1 MIPGGTMQFLDL
13 GFNVAN
19 VKRLSTEY
27 YEFQNPQNDGLW
39 SLKCITKSEDGDF
52 YIDAQTSLPLLDAST
67 GEPDYTV
74 VPSYSISTDKAL
86 EPFLDQWVPLPFF
99 RSESPF
105 GSFDMRHRHGPTDW
119 ARARVVELD
128 EPDANG
134 HTHRVVIA
142 FDTHIQ
148 EGIDVAYADP
158 SEGYP
163 ALSES
168 DMREGA
174 EFTLFSSIKNNSWF
188 VSLAWV
194 NEWLKDLYFSLL
206 RKKRPNRLLRESDI
220 PNQTEYLAR
229 YLAFLELLSATG
241 EVPRVRLVDPER
253 NAPIDVDLVL
263 DIGNSRT
270 IGMLIEKRAGENLS
284 LNNGSILELRDLS
297 SPTVM
302 HRNTFNSYVCFA
314 QAQFGASSYARGAG
328 RIRSSF
334 SWPSVVRVGP
344 EANRLAVS
352 SRREEG
358 ETSMSSPKRY
368 LWDMK
373 PRAQQWRYAPD
384 PSDLLA
390 EELPVNAGD
399 FVAFVNNEGFPLHAF
414 DKPRFGPADGH
425 IKLNRYPVTEP
436 RFSRSSLMMFLLSE
450 IISHAL
456 VQINSP
462 AQRGDRPLPDIPRRL
477 RRIILTVPPAMSV
490 SERKIFQRWAGWA
503 VDVLWK
509 ALEWDSFAGN
519 PNDYRIKPEI
529 KINLDEASATQLVFV
544 YNEVAEKFSGDSA
557 TYFKVFGRSR
567 PSYSASP
574 SLRVA
579 SIDIGG
585 GTTDMVVTTYLNES
599 VGPTNIIVPRQDFRE
614 GFNFAGDD
622 ILQVVIEKHV
632 IPELTKFYSANGA
645 TNAAGD
651 MARKLGKDI
660 VGVSQRERN
669 LRAQFAQ
676 QILVP
681 VGLKILSLME
691 KIPVEDLD
699 TAIFGIS
706 YEDVF
711 QGQIAPNS
719 TVKVFLNSLLPGS
732 AQESF
737 SLDGWSFNADMADV
751 ARSISAVIG
760 PYLSDLSEV
769 IKRWDCDYLV
779 LSGRPSCL
787 PVIHS
792 VFRKNPPVEPSRI
805 IPMCDYPIESW
816 YPFWTPDGKI
826 DDPKTT
832 GVVGAM
838 LSAISEGNLM
848 NFHFRTSEL
857 KPASTIKFIGPMGIN
872 KQIRN
877 NDLFFTGKNLDELRE
892 EDLTGVFDFAAPMYI
907 GFRQIKAERWKT
919 TPFYFVSFSST
930 QAIERS
936 NKHGVPY
943 SVHFTYQRRFD
954 DEASVSERSENEG
967 ILTIDDI
974 VARDGT
980 SIPKGD
986 IDLQL
991 KSLWEEFGH
1000 WLDTGLFEVH

>member
-1 MIPGGTMQFLDL
+1 MQFLDL
-13 GFNVAN
+13 GFNIN
-19 VKRLSTEY
+19 DVKRLKTEF
-27 YEFQNPQNDGLW
+27 YEHEDPAGSGLW
-39 SLKCITKSEDGDF
+39 NLRCITKSEDGDF
-52 YIDAQTSLPLLDAST
+52 YVDTQT
-67 GEPDYTV
+67 GEPVIDGATGESDYTV
-74 VPSYSISTDKAL
+74 TPSYSISAEKAL
-86 EPFLDQWVPLPFF
+86 EPFLNQWVPLPFF
-99 RSESPF
+99 RSESLF
-105 GSFDMRHRHGPTDW
+105 GSFETRHRHGPTDW
-119 ARARVVELD
+119 ARVKTVALD
-128 EPDANG
+128 EPDAAGN
-134 HTHRVVIA
+134 THQLVIA

-148 EGIDVAYADP
+148 EGIDPAYADP

-163 ALSES
+163 ALSEM

-174 EFTLFSSIKNNSWF
+174 EFSLFSSIKNNSWF
-188 VSLAWV
+188 IRLDWV
-194 NEWLKDLYFSLL
+194 NQWLKDLFISML
-206 RKKRPNRLLRESDI
+206 RKKRPNRTIRESDI
-220 PNQTEYLAR
+220 VNQTEFLAR
-229 YLAFLELLSATG
+229 YLAFLELLAST
-241 EVPRVRLVDPER
+241 EQVPKVRLIDPNR
-253 NAPIDVDLVL
+253 HAPIDVDLVL

-270 IGMLIEKRAGENLS
+270 IGMLIEKIAGENLS

-314 QAQFGASSYARGAG
+314 QAQFGSLEYARGAG
-328 RIRSSF
+328 RIRASF

-344 EANRLAVS
+344 EAGRLAIS

-384 PSDLLA
+384 PDDIQA

-399 FVAFVNNEGFPLHAF
+399 FVAFINNEGFPLHAF
-414 DKPRFGPADGH
+414 DKPRFMPADGPV
-425 IKLNRYPVTEP
+425 KTNRYAVTDP

-462 AQRGDRPLPDIPRRL
+462 AQRGDRTLPDIARRL

-490 SERKIFQRWAGWA
+490 SERRIFKRWAGWA
-503 VDVLWK
+503 VDVLWN
-509 ALEWDSFAGN
+509 ALAWDEHGGN
-519 PNDYRIKPEI
+519 PNDYRCKPEV
-529 KINLDEASATQLVFV
+529 KVNLDEASATQLVFV

-557 TYFKVFGRSR
+557 SYFSVFGKIR
-567 PSYSASP
+567 PSYSSAP

-599 VGPTNIIVPRQDFRE
+599 AGPTNIIVPKQDFRE

-622 ILQVVIEKHV
+622 ILRSVIEKHV
-632 IPELTKFYSANGA
+632 IPELISYLTAHGANK
-645 TNAAGD
+645 AAVD
-651 MARKLGKDI
+651 IARKLGKDV

-681 VGLKILSLME
+681 FGLRILSLME

-699 TAIFGIS
+699 ASITSITYEDIFGNQIS
-706 YEDVF
+706 PSVDVLH
-711 QGQIAPNS
+711 
-719 TVKVFLNSLLPGS
+719 FLDSLIPTHLQEGFMINRWAFTIDMSSVGRTISS
-732 AQESF
+732 A
-737 SLDGWSFNADMADV
+737 
-751 ARSISAVIG
+751 IG
-760 PYLSDLSEV
+760 PYLLDLAEA
-769 IKRWDCDYLV
+769 IKLWDCDYLV

-787 PVIHS
+787 PVIQS
-792 VFRKNPPVEPSRI
+792 VFRKSPPVEPSRI
-805 IPMCDYPIESW
+805 VPMSAYPVESW

-848 NFHFRTSEL
+848 NFRFRTNEL

-872 KQIRN
+872 KKIRN
-877 NDLFFTGKNLDELRE
+877 DDLFFSGKNLDEVRE
-892 EDLTGVFDFAAPMYI
+892 EDLSGVFEFAAPMYI
-907 GFRQIKAERWKT
+907 GFRQIRAERWKT

-930 QAIERS
+930 QAAERS

-943 SVHFTYQRRFD
+943 SIHFSYQRRFD
-954 DEASVSERSENEG
+954 DDQPVSDRSENEG
-967 ILTIDDI
+967 TLVIEEIL
-974 VARDGT
+974 ARDGT
-980 SIPKGD
+980 SIPRSD

-1000 WLDTGLFEVH
+1000 WLDTGLFEIH